1 MPESP
6 LPRLIEPLIA
16 NEDSVEQTREQ
27 VDKESGNGA
36 YKTLL
41 INARNGAN
49 RGGCS
54 LLINSL
60 KE

>member
-6 LPRLIEPLIA
+6 LPRLIEPLIV

-41 INARNGAN
+41 KNARNGAN
-49 RGGCS
+49 RGDCS